1 MAAIAVVH
9 MEPQWPL
16 LQPTVPY
23 VYGAYPAYHQVRV
36 VPVVPKTKSVAPK
49 KPISLKPKTY
59 SLDYL
64 SSEGCEVVDFIQREL
79 SKWSDFQNGRK
90 KLIYSFILGYLDS
103 LFRVCDRDDDG
114 IQTYEW
120 YNPSCED
127 YFFNHYDDQ
136 TDFDDLDIN
145 YDGSITYR
153 EVLRAIEFF
162 DSKPDECY

>member
-1 MAAIAVVH
+1 MKTTLVIFMAAIAVVH

-23 VYGAYPAYHQVRV
+23 VYGTYPTYHQVRV

-79 SKWSDFQNGRK
+79 R
-90 KLIYSFILGYLDS
+90 YLDS

>member
-23 VYGAYPAYHQVRV
+23 VYGTYPAYHQVRV

-79 SKWSDFQNGRK
+79 R
-90 KLIYSFILGYLDS
+90 YLDS

-114 IQTYEW
+114 IQTYEC

-127 YFFNHYDDQ
+127 YFLIIMMIRQTLMILISIMTAQSHSVKFCVRLNSSIPNQMNLLNLKFIFFAELTPSLHY
-136 TDFDDLDIN
+136 
-145 YDGSITYR
+145 
-153 EVLRAIEFF
+153 
-162 DSKPDECY
+162 P